1 MSFLDRL
8 FGRDGGAKPSGA
20 VAKERLKFV
29 LEYDRAR
36 LTPAQLEEI
45 RDEIIAVISRHVDI
59 ADRGVEVK
67 LEEGGR
73 LVAEISLSDRGSGI
87 GGAGGGRPR
96 P

>member
-1 MSFLDRL
+1 MSFIDRL
-8 FGRDGGAKPSGA
+8 LGRAQPPKPSGK

-45 RDEIIAVISRHVDI
+45 KDEIIAVISRHVDI
-59 ADRGVEVK
+59 ADRGVEIK

-73 LVAEISLSDRGSGI
+73 LVAEISLSDRVSAAGRRLSGQ
-87 GGAGGGRPR
+87 
-96 P
+96 

>member
-1 MSFLDRL
+1 MSFIDRL
-8 FGRDGGAKPSGA
+8 FGRKETPPSGK

-59 ADRGVEVK
+59 ADRGVEIK

-73 LVAEISLSDRGSGI
+73 LVAEISLSDRVI
-87 GGAGGGRPR
+87 PREPR
-96 P
+96 PQHR

>member
-1 MSFLDRL
+1 MSFIDKLL
-8 FGRDGGAKPSGA
+8 GRQQAAKASGA
-20 VAKERLKFV
+20 VAKDRLKFV
-29 LEYDRAR
+29 LEYDRAK

-59 ADRGVEVK
+59 ADRGVEIK

-73 LVAEISLSDRGSGI
+73 LVAEISLSDRLSR
-87 GGAGGGRPR
+87 GGRRSPA

>member
-1 MSFLDRL
+1 MTFLGRL
-8 FGRDGGAKPSGA
+8 LGREGIAKSSGK

-45 RDEIIAVISRHVDI
+45 RDEIISVISRHVDI
-59 ADRGVEVK
+59 ADRGVEVT

-73 LVAEISLSDRGSGI
+73 LVAEISLSDRQI
-87 GGAGGGRPR
+87 AGNVRVSKR
-96 P
+96 